1 MWWRKKQRSDVST
14 SEDEL
19 DSECDDDDMD
29 EEGPTLVTVDDGRGG
44 VKHIKV
50 TPLSVSSL
58 LLLSWLLLVNLYGL
72 GSLGDDI
79 GC

>member
-50 TPLSVSSL
+50 TPLTVSSL
-58 LLLSWLLLVNLYGL
+58 LSCLLLVNLYGL

-79 GC
+79 RC

>member
-50 TPLSVSSL
+50 IT
-58 LLLSWLLLVNLYGL
+58 GL
-72 GSLGDDI
+72 THHHH
-79 GC
+79 CNNVMTT